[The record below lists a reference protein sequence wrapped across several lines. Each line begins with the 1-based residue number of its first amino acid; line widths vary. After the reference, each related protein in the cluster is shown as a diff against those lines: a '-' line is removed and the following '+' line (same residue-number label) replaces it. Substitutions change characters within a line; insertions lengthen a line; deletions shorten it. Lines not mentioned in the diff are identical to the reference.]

1 LTGLRVSLV
10 LMRVLLVED
19 EPLLADALARG
30 LRLNDMAVDV
40 ALDGV
45 SALRK
50 AEFEDYD
57 VVVLDRD
64 LPGVHGDEVCR
75 RLSVRDVSPA
85 ILMLTAASQTGD
97 VVEGLSLGAD
107 DYLSKPV
114 ALEELVARLRALARR
129 PRRQLPPCLRYQD
142 LELDVAR
149 RSVTRNGRAIELTR
163 KELAVLELLIEDP
176 GVVVSAEEILR
187 RAWDENANPFT
198 SAVRMV
204 MVGLRRKLGEPPLI
218 ETLTGQGYRLR

>member
-1 LTGLRVSLV
+1 
-10 LMRVLLVED
+10 MRVLLVED

-30 LRLNDMAVDV
+30 LRLSDMAVDV
-40 ALDGV
+40 AADGE
-45 SALRK
+45 SALLK
-50 AEFEDYD
+50 ADLEDYD

-75 RLSVRDVSPA
+75 RLSGLDAPPA
-85 ILMLTAASQTGD
+85 ILMLTAASQTGE

-107 DYLSKPV
+107 DYLKKPV

-129 PRRQLPPCLRYQD
+129 PHRTLPPSLQHGE

-149 RSVTRNGRAIELTR
+149 RSVTRDGRGIELTR
-163 KELAVLELLIEDP
+163 KELAVLELLMEAP

-204 MVGLRRKLGEPPLI
+204 MVGLRRKLGQPPVI
-218 ETLTGQGYRLR
+218 ETVTGQGYRLR

>member
-1 LTGLRVSLV
+1 MVS
-10 LMRVLLVED
+10 MRVLLVED

-129 PRRQLPPCLRYQD
+129 PRRLLPPCLRYQD
-142 LELDVAR
+142 LEFDVAR
-149 RSVTRNGRAIELTR
+149 RSVTRDGRAIELTR

-204 MVGLRRKLGEPPLI
+204 MVGLRRKLGQPPLI

>member
-1 LTGLRVSLV
+1 
-10 LMRVLLVED
+10 MRVLLVED

-30 LRLNDMAVDV
+30 LRLSDMAVDV
-40 ALDGV
+40 ALDGA
-45 SALRK
+45 SALLK
-50 AEFEDYD
+50 ADLEDYD

-64 LPGVHGDEVCR
+64 LPDVHGDEVCR
-75 RLSVRDVSPA
+75 RLSGRDAPPA
-85 ILMLTAASQTGD
+85 ILMLTAASQTPE

-107 DYLSKPV
+107 DYLGKPV

-129 PRRQLPPCLRYQD
+129 PRRALAPSLRHGD

-149 RSVTRNGRAIELTR
+149 RSVTRGGRGIELTR
-163 KELAVLELLIEDP
+163 KELAVLELLMEAP
-176 GVVVSAEEILR
+176 GVVISAEEILR

-204 MVGLRRKLGEPPLI
+204 MVGLRRKLGDPPVI